1 MGHLY
6 PLACWRR
13 VFSALPPVSPVF
25 SNPFR
30 VGLSR
35 VSLATPRTS
44 AYAANRP
51 VDRTTG
57 RQRSARR
64 RMSVSNAWLPRF
76 RETQHN
82 RKNGKIQ
89 LGLPISRAHR
99 GARSG
104 KTVPVPKDSLSAFAS
119 RRRFRSLL
127 ARARTFYC
135 YFMRTRR
142 KLLRSHGASI
152 KSTRLRSATC
162 PGSSSPGWRG

>member
-35 VSLATPRTS
+35 VSLATPRTN
-44 AYAANRP
+44 AYAANWP
-51 VDRTTG
+51 VDRTMG
-57 RQRSARR
+57 RRRSARR

-82 RKNGKIQ
+82 RKSKKIQ
-89 LGLPISRAHR
+89 LGLPISRAH
-99 GARSG
+99 GGGRSE
-104 KTVPVPKDSLSAFAS
+104 KKAPVPKDSLSAFAS
-119 RRRFRSLL
+119 RRCFRSLL
-127 ARARTFYC
+127 ARVRTFYC
-135 YFMRTRR
+135 YFMRTRMIFNHPVAGSNPAPA
-142 KLLRSHGASI
+142 LRFSL
-152 KSTRLRSATC
+152 KS
-162 PGSSSPGWRG
+162 